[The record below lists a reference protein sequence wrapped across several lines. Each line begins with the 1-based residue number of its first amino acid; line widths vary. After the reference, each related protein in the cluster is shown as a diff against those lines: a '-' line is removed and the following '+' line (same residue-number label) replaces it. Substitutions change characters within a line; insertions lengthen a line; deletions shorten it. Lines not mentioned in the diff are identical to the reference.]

1 MSAATVIPRAMTI
14 AGSDSGGGAGIQ
26 ADLKTFTVLG
36 VFGTSAI
43 TALTAQNT
51 TGVIAIVEMTPQFV
65 VEQIDQ
71 VMGDI
76 GVDAAKTGM
85 LSNAAIIGAVAEAVR
100 RWKIDR
106 LVVDP
111 VMIAKSGA
119 ALLRADAT
127 DALRRVLLPCA
138 LVVTPNLHEATALVG
153 RPVRS
158 LADAREAARD
168 IHAMGPRH
176 VVVKGGHLEDAAL
189 SIDVL
194 FDGVRYEEF
203 AAPRADTPH
212 THGTGCVFSAAIAA
226 GLATGLGVRDAV
238 AQAKALITAAIAG
251 GLPLGR
257 GHGPADPTAMSRQR
271 VSRPAPHA
279 PPSATSS

>member
-1 MSAATVIPRAMTI
+1 MSATAMIPRAMTI

-51 TGVIAIVEMTPQFV
+51 TGVTAIVEMTPEFV

-76 GVDAAKTGM
+76 GADAAKTGM
-85 LSNAAIIGAVAEAVR
+85 LSNAAIIYAVAGALR
-100 RWKIDR
+100 RWKIER

-119 ALLRADAT
+119 ALLRAEAT
-127 DALRRVLLPCA
+127 DALRRVLLPRA
-138 LVVTPNLHEATALVG
+138 LVVTPNLHEATVLVG

-158 LADAREAARD
+158 LDDARAAARE
-168 IHAMGPRH
+168 IHGMGPQY
-176 VVVKGGHLEDAAL
+176 VVVKGGHLEGAAE

-194 FDGVRYEEF
+194 FDGGRYEEF
-203 AAPRADTPH
+203 SAPRADTPH

-226 GLATGLGVRDAV
+226 GLATGLEVRDAV
-238 AQAKALITAAIAG
+238 AQAKTLITAAIAS
-251 GLPLGR
+251 GLAIGH
-257 GHGPADPTAMSRQR
+257 GHGPADPTAMVRR
-271 VSRPAPHA
+271 DRPGRA
-279 PPSATSS
+279 